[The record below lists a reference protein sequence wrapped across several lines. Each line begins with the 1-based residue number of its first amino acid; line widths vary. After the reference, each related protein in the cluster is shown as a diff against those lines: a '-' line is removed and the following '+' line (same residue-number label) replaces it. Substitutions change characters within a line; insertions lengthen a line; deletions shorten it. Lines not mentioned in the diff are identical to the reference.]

1 MMDVPELRRLF
12 NIKRSDFWIAIA
24 AVAGVVLAGVLAG
37 VLIGVILSLFWLLRV
52 VTSPA
57 VLPLGRAPGT
67 HVFRDLENY
76 PDDQQIPSVL
86 ALRLEGAL
94 FFVTADSLED
104 RIHHFVQ
111 ATEPPFRSSSLTA
124 RA

>member
-1 MMDVPELRRLF
+1 MDVPELRRLF

-52 VTSPA
+52 VTSPPCCRL
-57 VLPLGRAPGT
+57 VGRPARMSFEIWRTIRTTNRFPA
-67 HVFRDLENY
+67 
-76 PDDQQIPSVL
+76 S
-86 ALRLEGAL
+86 LRFGSKERSFLSRP
-94 FFVTADSLED
+94 TPW
-104 RIHHFVQ
+104 RIGSIISCRRRSR
-111 ATEPPFRSSSLTA
+111 PFRSSSLTA